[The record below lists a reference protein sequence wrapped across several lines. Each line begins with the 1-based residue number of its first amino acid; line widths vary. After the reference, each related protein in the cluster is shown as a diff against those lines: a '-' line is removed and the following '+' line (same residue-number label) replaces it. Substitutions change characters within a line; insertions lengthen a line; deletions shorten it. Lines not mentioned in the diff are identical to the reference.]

1 MPAMLL
7 LLLLGH
13 GVVVMGQDQGTTT
26 DIYVPDGIFNPQ
38 EINLEAISARL
49 MSPQGLVT
57 QFALEVETQAIFTTG
72 WLVSGAA
79 WQFAMINSEEETQ
92 RMLAPLE
99 FLFSTQNLAVTVARS
114 LFDATRSLLSRLAI
128 TIFVFGWDTT
138 VLSPITSSLVSS
150 QSHHLASRSMESL
163 KLRTPSQSETSS
175 SILDSSFCC
184 WAEPWRRLSSSFLPL
199 DRSTCLRGMCIPTS
213 PDLKGDLTIQQV
225 RMTSYSS
232 LSSLRFPGLLVED
245 YAHYGDYH
253 DGYDQE
259 FSYPESYNEWQT
271 LSRSDPLLQQSD
283 LANFL
288 QGTIDNIVNKI
299 K

>member
-1 MPAMLL
+1 
-7 LLLLGH
+7 
-13 GVVVMGQDQGTTT
+13 MGQDQGTTT

-99 FLFSTQNLAVTVARS
+99 FLFSTQNLATTVARS

-138 VLSPITSSLVSS
+138 INGIIETADPFAIGDFLFNPGLIILLLGRAVAQIVFFFSAIGPIYLFARDVYPNIPRPERR
-150 QSHHLASRSMESL
+150 SHNTTR
-163 KLRTPSQSETSS
+163 
-175 SILDSSFCC
+175 
-184 WAEPWRRLSSSFLPL
+184 
-199 DRSTCLRGMCIPTS
+199 
-213 PDLKGDLTIQQV
+213 
-225 RMTSYSS
+225 
-232 LSSLRFPGLLVED
+232 LLVED